1 MVLNLGDYAP
11 TVLGIHTVGFYIVQF
26 LTGLS
31 DAASLFLVAAGLS
44 LIFGVSRI
52 VNMAHGSFYML
63 GAYIAYVIIT
73 ALPHTA
79 LSFWAGIALA
89 TLAVG
94 VIGVI
99 IEIFLLRRL
108 YQAPELFLLMATFAV
123 LLVIQD
129 LARWVFGPEDLMGPM
144 APKLE
149 GSINIMGALMP
160 TYDIVLIIAAPL
172 VLVFLWLLLNRTRWG
187 ILVRAA
193 TEDREMLAALG
204 VNQKWLF
211 TSVFFLGSLLAG
223 LGGAIQL
230 PKGGADLLM
239 DMNVIAAAFV
249 IVVVGG
255 MGSIPGAFLAAII
268 IGELGS
274 FGVLFLPQS
283 TLVMM
288 FLVMAVVLVIRP
300 YGLLGKPEQESGGS
314 ESFESILRPAP
325 KALRIIGAIIL
336 VVLILLPTVAGKY
349 QLVLLGEIAIF
360 SLACMSLYFMM
371 GPGGMVSFGHAAFF
385 GGGAYAAALLVH
397 YVNTPMNLTL
407 LLAPICVGLLA
418 LIIGWFCV
426 RLSGVYLAMLTLA
439 FAQICWSI
447 VFQWS
452 GFTGG
457 DDGILGIWPAKWA
470 SNEVIFYYLTLLISI
485 GGILLLRHLLF
496 TPFGYTMRACRDSRL
511 RADAIGINVTRH
523 QWLSFA
529 VAGMFAGLAGGIYV
543 FSKGSV
549 FPDEMSIPRS
559 FDILLSVLLGG
570 IESISGPIV
579 GSTVFI
585 WLEDKISHLDFW
597 RLILGCIYIL
607 LVMAFPQGIGGF
619 FGSRFNHY
627 FSPETEKINGKV

>member
-1 MVLNLGDYAP
+1 L
-11 TVLGIHTVGFYIVQF
+11 GFYIVQL

-63 GAYIAYVIIT
+63 GAYIAYFIIA

-79 LSFWAGIALA
+79 LSFWSGILLA

-99 IEIFLLRRL
+99 VEVFLLRRL
-108 YQAPELFLLMATFAV
+108 YHAPELFLLMATFAV

-129 LARWVFGPEDLMGPM
+129 LSRWVFGPEDLMGPM
-144 APKLE
+144 APGLE
-149 GSINIMGALMP
+149 GSIKIFGALMP
-160 TYDIVLIIAAPL
+160 VYDLVLIIAAPI
-172 VLVFLWLLLNRTRWG
+172 VLLALWLLLNRTRWG

-211 TSVFFLGSLLAG
+211 TSVFFIGSLLAG

-255 MGSIPGAFLAAII
+255 MGSIPGALLAAII
-268 IGELGS
+268 IGEMGS
-274 FGVLFLPQS
+274 FGVLFIPQS

-300 YGLLGKPEQESGGS
+300 YGLLGKPEAEGGAG
-314 ESFESILRPAP
+314 ETFDTVLRPAS
-325 KALRIIGAIIL
+325 KRLRIIGLFLLIIL
-336 VVLILLPTVAGKY
+336 VLLPLVAGKY
-349 QLVLLGEIAIF
+349 QLTLIGEIAIF
-360 SLACMSLYFMM
+360 ALACMSLFYMM

-397 YVNTPMNLTL
+397 HIHTPMDLAL
-407 LLAPICVGLLA
+407 ILAPVCMGLLA

-470 SNEVIFYYLTLLISI
+470 SNEVVFYYLTMLISI

-511 RADAIGINVTRH
+511 RADSIGINVTRH
-523 QWLSFA
+523 QWFSFA
-529 VAGMFAGLAGGIYV
+529 VAGVFAGLAGGIYV

-559 FDILLSVLLGG
+559 FDLLLSVLLGG
-570 IESISGPIV
+570 IESITGPIV
-579 GSTVFI
+579 GSTAFI
-585 WLEDKISHLDFW
+585 WLEDKISHLNFW
-597 RLILGCIYIL
+597 RLILGCIFIF
-607 LVMAFPQGIGGF
+607 LVLAFPQGIGGF
-619 FGSRFNHY
+619 FGTKFSHY
-627 FSPETEKINGKV
+627 LSGESETTNGKT

>member
-1 MVLNLGDYAP
+1 L
-11 TVLGIHTVGFYIVQF
+11 GFYIVQF

-63 GAYIAYVIIT
+63 GAYIAYFIIA

-79 LSFWAGIALA
+79 LSFWGGILLA

-99 IEIFLLRRL
+99 VEIFLLRRL
-108 YQAPELFLLMATFAV
+108 YQSWELFLLMATFAI

-129 LARWVFGPEDLMGPM
+129 LARWAFGPEDLMGPM
-144 APKLE
+144 APGLE
-149 GSINIMGALMP
+149 GSINIFGALMP
-160 TYDIVLIIAAPL
+160 AYDLVLIVAAPIVLL
-172 VLVFLWLLLNRTRWG
+172 VLWLLLTRTRWG

-211 TSVFFLGSLLAG
+211 TSVFFIGSLLAG

-255 MGSIPGAFLAAII
+255 MGSIPGALLAAVI

-300 YGLLGKPEQESGGS
+300 YGLLGKPETEGAGG
-314 ESFESILRPAP
+314 ESFETVMRPAS
-325 KALRIIGAIIL
+325 KLLKLIGLFVLIIL
-336 VVLILLPTVAGKY
+336 ILIPTVAGKY
-349 QLVLLGEIAIF
+349 QLTLIGEIAIF
-360 SLACMSLYFMM
+360 ALACMSLYFMM

-397 YVNTPMNLTL
+397 HVHTPMDLAL
-407 LLAPICVGLLA
+407 LLAPICMGLLA

-452 GFTGG
+452 AFTGG

-470 SNEVIFYYLTLLISI
+470 SNEVVFYYLTILISI

-511 RADAIGINVTRH
+511 RADSIGINVTRH
-523 QWLSFA
+523 QWFSFA
-529 VAGMFAGLAGGIYV
+529 VAGVFAGLAGGIYV
-543 FSKGSV
+543 FSKGSI

-570 IESISGPIV
+570 IESITGPIV
-579 GSTVFI
+579 GSTAFI

-597 RLILGCIYIL
+597 RLILGGIFIF
-607 LVMAFPQGIGGF
+607 LVLAFPQGIGGF
-619 FGSRFNHY
+619 FGTRFEHF
-627 FSPETEKINGKV
+627 FSSESETKNGKT

>member
-1 MVLNLGDYAP
+1 M
-11 TVLGIHTVGFYIVQF
+11 GFYIVQF

-63 GAYIAYVIIT
+63 GAYIAYFIIA

-79 LSFWAGIALA
+79 LSFWGGILLA

-99 IEIFLLRRL
+99 VEIFLLRRL
-108 YQAPELFLLMATFAV
+108 YQSWELFLLMATFAV

-129 LARWVFGPEDLMGPM
+129 LARWAFGPEDLMGPM
-144 APKLE
+144 APGLE
-149 GSINIMGALMP
+149 GSINIFGALMP
-160 TYDIVLIIAAPL
+160 VYDLVLIIAAPV
-172 VLVFLWLLLNRTRWG
+172 VLLALWLLLTKTRWG

-211 TSVFFLGSLLAG
+211 TSVFFIGSLLAG

-255 MGSIPGAFLAAII
+255 MGSIPGALLAAII

-300 YGLLGKPEQESGGS
+300 YGLMGKPETEGGAG

-325 KALRIIGAIIL
+325 RKLRIIG
-336 VVLILLPTVAGKY
+336 LILLAIIILFPAFAGKY
-349 QLVLLGEIAIF
+349 QMTLFGEIAMF
-360 SLACMSLYFMM
+360 ALACMSLYFMM

-397 YVNTPMNLTL
+397 HAHTPMELAL
-407 LLAPICVGLLA
+407 FLAPIAMGLLA

-470 SNEVIFYYLTLLISI
+470 SNEVVFYYLTMLISI

-511 RADAIGINVTRH
+511 RADSIGINVTRH
-523 QWLSFA
+523 QWFSFA
-529 VAGMFAGLAGGIYV
+529 VAGVFAGLAGGIYV

-570 IESISGPIV
+570 IESITGPIV
-579 GSTVFI
+579 GSTAFI
-585 WLEDKISHLDFW
+585 WLEDKISNLDFW
-597 RLILGCIYIL
+597 RLILGCIYIV
-607 LVMAFPQGIGGF
+607 LVLAFPQGIGGF
-619 FGSRFNHY
+619 FGTKFGHFFANES
-627 FSPETEKINGKV
+627 EKTDGIT